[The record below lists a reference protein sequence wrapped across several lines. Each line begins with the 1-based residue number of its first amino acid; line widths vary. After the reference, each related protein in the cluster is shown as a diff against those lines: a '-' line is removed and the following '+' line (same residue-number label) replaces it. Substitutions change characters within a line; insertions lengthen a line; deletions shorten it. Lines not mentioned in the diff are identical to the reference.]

1 MIDCLYETF
10 QSWSYHGAIYIIS
23 DTHFGNP
30 QCREIDPWWP
40 SPEAH
45 IALLKKYV
53 TRNDTLIHL
62 GDVGDV
68 RYMDELPGTK
78 VLIMGNHDRRSDCVA
93 HFQEIFDGPLYIGKK
108 ILLSHEPIL
117 VPGAL
122 NIHGHVHNDKASGG
136 KVVWLGPAELAA
148 MNRAANVC
156 GYLPLN
162 LGKAIG
168 HGLLSGIKDVH
179 RITINAAIERN
190 KDV

>member
-10 QSWSYHGAIYIIS
+10 QSWSYHGAVYIIS
-23 DTHFGNP
+23 DTHFGDP
-30 QCREIDPWWP
+30 QCREIDPQWP
-40 SPEAH
+40 LPEAH
-45 IALLKKYV
+45 VALLKKYV
-53 TRNDTLIHL
+53 TWNDTLIHL
-62 GDVGDV
+62 GDVGDAH
-68 RYMDELPGTK
+68 YMDGLPGTK
-78 VLIMGNHDRRSDCVA
+78 VLIMGNHDRRSDCA
-93 HFQEIFDGPLYIGKK
+93 PHFQEIFDGPLYIGKK
-108 ILLSHEPIL
+108 IILSHEPIL

-122 NIHGHVHNDKASGG
+122 NIHGHVHNDKTSGG
-136 KVVWLGPAELAA
+136 KVVRLGPAELAA

-156 GYLPLN
+156 GYLPMN